1 MSTTLHDPTK
11 PLSSP
16 PEKARTAPRPM
27 SQNWLTALTLRM
39 HFMAGIFIGPFILI
53 AAITG
58 TMYAFAPQISDT
70 IHRNTIQVPASNTAV
85 SLNKQVA
92 AAQKEAGQSL
102 KIASVTPAT
111 ASIDTTKVVFADP
124 SLPKGTSLGV
134 FVNPHTGQVTGSL
147 PVHGRGGTLPTQNW
161 LSTFHR
167 DLNLGKAGVWYS
179 ELAASWLGIVALGGL
194 FLWAR
199 KQLRSKQKTVN
210 NKTKLRRLHGWI
222 GVATLVPL
230 LFLAVTGVTWSDQAG
245 PNIREVRTSMGWTG
259 ERLNTK
265 LAPVSGPVAKAQG
278 EHAEHGG
285 SAEKTASGSARK
297 VAPIDWDSAV
307 DTARQS
313 GLTYPALSIK
323 PGRGP
328 QSALSVSEEGR
339 QWPLQRD
346 QIAVNPAT
354 NTVTDTVRFDDQ
366 HVMAKLVTW
375 GILFHR
381 GELFGT
387 FNQVLLF
394 AVGLA
399 TIALTVMGYRMWW
412 NRRPKTAASWQPGR
426 MYPRGSLNRA
436 PRWAAVIV
444 VLAAA
449 GIGYFLP
456 LLGWSLLAF
465 VVIDGALWAKAKF
478 VDAGREVNAA

>member
-1 MSTTLHDPTK
+1 
-11 PLSSP
+11 
-16 PEKARTAPRPM
+16 
-27 SQNWLTALTLRM
+27 
-39 HFMAGIFIGPFILI
+39 MAGIFIGPFILI

-58 TMYAFAPQISDT
+58 TMYAFAPQISGT
-70 IHRNTIQVPASNTAV
+70 IHRDIIQVPASNTSV

-92 AAQKEAGQSL
+92 AAQKEAGPSL
-102 KIASVTPAT
+102 KIVSVTPAT

-124 SLPKGTSLGV
+124 TLPKGTSLGV
-134 FVNPHTGQVTGSL
+134 FVNPHTGHVTGSL
-147 PVHGRGGTLPTQNW
+147 SVHGRGGTLPTQNW
-161 LSTFHR
+161 LSKFHR

-199 KQLRSKQKTVN
+199 KQVRNKRKVIN
-210 NKTKLRRLHGWI
+210 NLAKLRRLHGWI

-265 LAPVSGPVAKAQG
+265 LAPAAGPATKAHG

-285 SAEKTASGSARK
+285 QAEQSASSSRK
-297 VAPIDWDSAV
+297 SAPIDWDRAV
-307 DTARQS
+307 ETARQS

-323 PGRGP
+323 PARGP
-328 QSALSVSEEGR
+328 HSALSVSENGR
-339 QWPLQRD
+339 QWPIQRD

-354 NTVTDTVRFDDQ
+354 NIVTDTVRFDDQ

-387 FNQVLLF
+387 FNQILLF
-394 AVGLA
+394 VVGLA

-412 NRRPKTAASWQPGR
+412 SRRPKTAPVWQPGR

-436 PRWAAVIV
+436 PRWAALIV
-444 VLAAA
+444 VLLAA

-456 LLGWSLLAF
+456 LLGWSLLVF
-465 VVIDGALWAKAKF
+465 VVIDAALWAKARF
-478 VDAGREVNAA
+478 VSGRREVTSV